1 MREATFFLCFVFFA
15 GCVIYGVRRLVLRP
29 ISILRL
35 TIFSGVAFGGGVWAL
50 LPYLTYEMPPV
61 AANWSSD
68 YYGHLLRDRY
78 PDHLLNPAWFNYG
91 TLWPLAETCARF
103 GVVLIVL

>member
-1 MREATFFLCFVFFA
+1 MDLIIKIPASRRRFIRVWLSSHRLDCYLFLCFVFFA
-15 GCVIYGVRRLVLRP
+15 GCVIYGVRRLMLRP

-78 PDHLLNPAWFNYG
+78 PDHLLNPAWF
-91 TLWPLAETCARF
+91 
-103 GVVLIVL
+103 